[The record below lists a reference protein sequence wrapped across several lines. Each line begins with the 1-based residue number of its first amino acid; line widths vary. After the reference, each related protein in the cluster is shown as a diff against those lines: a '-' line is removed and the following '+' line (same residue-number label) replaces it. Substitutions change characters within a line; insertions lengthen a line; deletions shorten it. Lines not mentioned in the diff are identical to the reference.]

1 MMAESRIPPGA
12 SLLLI
17 GSGLY
22 WILSSQLISSFTV
35 LTPGLFQGNELG
47 ASLIA
52 IVGIVSATLGLW
64 IVNVDFDELRSL
76 FSRRDGW
83 IFTVPLALVAADVYL
98 TLIVLS
104 TNPQI
109 VELNPFVSSAIG
121 IGASALIPFIISY
134 LALSQGL
141 GLLMLRVGAYLF
153 GSFKSYRYL
162 PFVLIC
168 GIAGFGPASNLVLLL
183 DPSAGLAAYSLG
195 ALGCAML
202 SLILFTRIEKLGDDL
217 GKPKLPL
224 PSYKKQS
231 HLGA

>member
-1 MMAESRIPPGA
+1 MNESRIPPGA

-64 IVNVDFDELRSL
+64 IVNVDFDELRGL
-76 FSRRDGW
+76 FSRTNDW
-83 IFTVPLALVAADVYL
+83 IFIVPLALVVADVYL

-141 GLLMLRVGAYLF
+141 GLFMLRVGSYLF
-153 GSFKSYRYL
+153 GPLKSYRYI

-168 GIAGFGPASNLVLLL
+168 GAAGSVPASNLVLFL
-183 DPSAGLAAYSLG
+183 DPNVGVAAYVIG

-202 SLILFTRIEKLGDDL
+202 STTLFTRVDT
-217 GKPKLPL
+217 
-224 PSYKKQS
+224 
-231 HLGA
+231 

>member
-1 MMAESRIPPGA
+1 
-12 SLLLI
+12 
-17 GSGLY
+17 
-22 WILSSQLISSFTV
+22 
-35 LTPGLFQGNELG
+35 
-47 ASLIA
+47 LIA
-52 IVGIVSATLGLW
+52 IVGIVSTTLGLW

-141 GLLMLRVGAYLF
+141 GLLMLRVGSYLF
-153 GSFKSYRYL
+153 GPLKSYRYL
-162 PFVLIC
+162 PFVSIC
-168 GIAGFGPASNLVLLL
+168 GAAGFGPANNLVLFL
-183 DPSAGLAAYSLG
+183 DPNVGVAAYVIG
-195 ALGCAML
+195 ALGCAVL
-202 SLILFTRIEKLGDDL
+202 STILFTRVEKVRNDL
-217 GKPKLPL
+217 GKPKFQQP
-224 PSYKKQS
+224 
-231 HLGA
+231 

>member
-1 MMAESRIPPGA
+1 MNESRIPPGA

-141 GLLMLRVGAYLF
+141 GLFMLRVGSYLF
-153 GSFKSYRYL
+153 GPLKSYRYL
-162 PFVLIC
+162 PFVSIC
-168 GIAGFGPASNLVLLL
+168 GAAAFGPASNLILLL
-183 DPSAGLAAYSLG
+183 DPNAGLVAYSFG
-195 ALGCAML
+195 ALGCVVL
-202 SLILFTRIEKLGDDL
+202 SLILFTKVEKLE
-217 GKPKLPL
+217 K
-224 PSYKKQS
+224 
-231 HLGA
+231 

>member
-1 MMAESRIPPGA
+1 MTESRIPPGA

-35 LTPGLFQGNELG
+35 LTPGLFRDNELG

-52 IVGIVSATLGLW
+52 IVGIVSTTLGLW

-141 GLLMLRVGAYLF
+141 GLLMLRVGSFLF
-153 GSFKSYRYL
+153 GPLKPYRYL
-162 PFVLIC
+162 PFVSIC
-168 GIAGFGPASNLVLLL
+168 GAAGFGPASNLVLFL
-183 DPSAGLAAYSLG
+183 DPNVGVAAYILG

-202 SLILFTRIEKLGDDL
+202 STILFTRVEKFGIDL
-217 GKPKLPL
+217 GKPKFQQP
-224 PSYKKQS
+224 
-231 HLGA
+231 

>member
-1 MMAESRIPPGA
+1 MIMVDSRIPPGA

-35 LTPGLFQGNELG
+35 LTPGLFQANALG
-47 ASLIA
+47 ASLITV
-52 IVGIVSATLGLW
+52 VGIVSATTGLW
-64 IVNVDFDELRSL
+64 MLQVDFDELRSL
-76 FSRRDGW
+76 FSRSDGW

-104 TNPQI
+104 TNSQI

-121 IGASALIPFIISY
+121 IGAAALIPFIVSY

-141 GLLMLRVGAYLF
+141 GLFILRVGSYLF
-153 GSFKSYRYL
+153 GPLKSYRYL

-168 GIAGFGPASNLVLLL
+168 GVAGFGPASNLVLFL
-183 DPSAGLAAYSLG
+183 DPNAGLAAYSLG

-202 SLILFTRIEKLGDDL
+202 SLMLFTRIEKLD
-217 GKPKLPL
+217 KLPR
-224 PSYKKQS
+224 
-231 HLGA
+231 

>member
-76 FSRRDGW
+76 FSRCDGW

-141 GLLMLRVGAYLF
+141 GLFMLRVGSYLF
-153 GSFKSYRYL
+153 GPLKSYRYL

-168 GIAGFGPASNLVLLL
+168 GAAGFGPASNLVLFL
-183 DPSAGLAAYSLG
+183 DPDVGVAAYVIG

-202 SLILFTRIEKLGDDL
+202 STILFTRVEKL
-217 GKPKLPL
+217 
-224 PSYKKQS
+224 
-231 HLGA
+231 AE

>member
-1 MMAESRIPPGA
+1 MAGFRIPPGV

-52 IVGIVSATLGLW
+52 IVGIVSTTLGLW
-64 IVNVDFDELRSL
+64 IVNADFDELRSL

-104 TNPQI
+104 TNSQI

-141 GLLMLRVGAYLF
+141 GLLMLRVGSYLF
-153 GSFKSYRYL
+153 GPLKSYRYL
-162 PFVLIC
+162 PFVSIC
-168 GIAGFGPASNLVLLL
+168 GAAGFGPASNLVLFL
-183 DPSAGLAAYSLG
+183 DPNLGVAAYVIG
-195 ALGCAML
+195 ALGCVML
-202 SLILFTRIEKLGDDL
+202 SAVLFTRIEKVRNDL
-217 GKPKLPL
+217 GKPKFQQL
-224 PSYKKQS
+224 
-231 HLGA
+231 

>member
-1 MMAESRIPPGA
+1 MVDSRIPPGA

-35 LTPGLFQGNELG
+35 LTPGLFQANALG
-47 ASLIA
+47 ASLITV
-52 IVGIVSATLGLW
+52 VGIVSATTGLW
-64 IVNVDFDELRSL
+64 MLQVDFDELRSL
-76 FSRRDGW
+76 FSRSDGW

-104 TNPQI
+104 TNSQI

-121 IGASALIPFIISY
+121 IGAAALIPFIISY

-141 GLLMLRVGAYLF
+141 GLFMLRVGSYLF
-153 GSFKSYRYL
+153 GPLKSYRYL

-168 GIAGFGPASNLVLLL
+168 GVAGFGPASNLVLFL
-183 DPSAGLAAYSLG
+183 DPNAGLAAYSLG

-202 SLILFTRIEKLGDDL
+202 SLMLFTRIEKLD
-217 GKPKLPL
+217 KLPR
-224 PSYKKQS
+224 
-231 HLGA
+231 

>member
-35 LTPGLFQGNELG
+35 LTPGFFQTNELG
-47 ASLIA
+47 TSFIT
-52 IVGIVSATLGLW
+52 IIGIVSATVGLW
-64 IVNVDFDELRSL
+64 IVKVDFDELRAL

-83 IFTVPLALVAADVYL
+83 IFTVPLGLVSADVYL

-104 TNPQI
+104 TNSLI
-109 VELNPFVSSAIG
+109 VELNPFVSAAIAIG
-121 IGASALIPFIISY
+121 AAALVPFIVSY

-141 GLLMLRVGAYLF
+141 GLFMLRVGSYLF
-153 GSFKSYRYL
+153 GPLKSSRYL
-162 PFVLIC
+162 PFVSIC
-168 GIAGFGPASNLVLLL
+168 GAAAFGPASNLVLLL
-183 DPSAGLAAYSLG
+183 EPNAGLVAYLLG
-195 ALGCAML
+195 ALGCTVL
-202 SLILFTRIEKLGDDL
+202 SIFLFTKVEKLGNDL

-224 PSYKKQS
+224 P
-231 HLGA
+231 